1 MGIYMTNSQYD
12 YIIIGAG
19 SSGCVLANRLTAD
32 PSKRV
37 LLLEAGPADN
47 LLWIKI
53 PAGMTRLFSNSKVN
67 WRYQGAAEP
76 GLNNRVLYCPRGKT
90 LGGSSSI
97 NGLVYMRGNP
107 KDYDDWRDEG
117 NSGWGWD
124 DVLPYYKKSEK
135 QLRGGDAFHGAD
147 GELAIA
153 DVVNPHQASNL
164 FIEAAQKVGIPFNPD
179 FNGAR
184 QEGVGYP
191 QMTMQNGVRQSTATA
206 FLDPIKHRPNLEILV
221 NAHVEKILFE
231 GNRAIGVSYAL
242 KGKSGQFT
250 AMAREIILSG
260 GTIASPQLL
269 MLSGVGPKEHLQ
281 EHGIAVV
288 KDLPGVG
295 ENLHDHAY
303 VHFLNQVSPEMS
315 INHEIQGWRL
325 IPHVLQYVGTRKG
338 LLTSAA
344 AQVVSFTK
352 SDPSF
357 EYPDIQI
364 QFRPFSIVVTEDGRI
379 VPEKIPVVTASCSQV
394 RPKSRGRLRL
404 NSANSYDDPN
414 ILMNYLTHED
424 DCKAMIAGIRWMRKI
439 YSSQPLAD
447 KVVKETMPG
456 RHLQTDEELLGYIR
470 QFGQSMYHPVGTC
483 RMGSDEMSVVDSRL
497 RVHGIEGLRVVDA
510 SIMPSITSGNTNAPA
525 IMIGEKAADMIIEDA
540 RALTSAGYTPVIKSE
555 VA

>member
-1 MGIYMTNSQYD
+1 MSNSHYD

-53 PAGMTRLFSNSKVN
+53 PAGMTRLFSNNKVN

-135 QLRGGDAFHGAD
+135 QLRGEDAFHGAD

-153 DVVNPHQASNL
+153 DVVNPHQASQL
-164 FIEAAQKVGIPFNPD
+164 FIKAAQNAGIPFNSD

-191 QMTMQNGVRQSTATA
+191 QMTMQNGVRQSAATA
-206 FLDPIKHRPNLEILV
+206 FLDPIKHRPNLDILV

-231 GNRAIGVSYAL
+231 SNRAIGVSYAI
-242 KGKSGQFT
+242 KGKPGKRT
-250 AMAREIILSG
+250 AMASEIILSG

-315 INHEIQGWRL
+315 INHQIQGWWL
-325 IPHVLQYVGTRKG
+325 IPHVLQYVGVRKG

-404 NSANSYDDPN
+404 NSASAYDDPN

-424 DCKAMIAGIRWMRKI
+424 DCKAMIAGIRWMRNI

-456 RHLQTDEELLGYIR
+456 RQLQTDEELLGYIR
-470 QFGQSMYHPVGTC
+470 KFGQSMYHPVGTC
-483 RMGSDEMSVVDSRL
+483 RMGNDKMAVVDSRL
-497 RVHGIEGLRVVDA
+497 RVHGIQGLRVVDA

-540 RALTSAGYTPVIKSE
+540 CALANVGYTPATKSAA
-555 VA
+555 V